1 MRGTYRCTNV
11 KFCMEDEN
19 QRRAW
24 EYLHGL
30 NRRDGSYGKV
40 LADALIAV
48 IDSRS
53 NSQNAMRKRFS
64 GKQCENSE
72 DEIKEFANEVV
83 GVVLEG
89 INDYFAEK
97 AVFQGAEQGTAG
109 AQVSKQEP
117 KEEIAEDM
125 LDFAFSMGE

>member
-53 NSQNAMRKRFS
+53 NSQNEMRKRFS

-72 DEIKEFANEVV
+72 DEIKEFANEVA

-89 INDYFAEK
+89 INDYFSEK

>member
-1 MRGTYRCTNV
+1 M
-11 KFCMEDEN
+11 
-19 QRRAW
+19 
-24 EYLHGL
+24 
-30 NRRDGSYGKV
+30 
-40 LADALIAV
+40 
-48 IDSRS
+48 
-53 NSQNAMRKRFS
+53 
-64 GKQCENSE
+64 
-72 DEIKEFANEVV
+72 
-83 GVVLEG
+83 LEG